1 MLRYSIVE
9 EIKPKGSLTSTDMSK
24 LQSVC
29 FSSILGVS
37 PNNQTLV
44 KFGNDVLCACRL
56 GESRLQFEKPE

>member
-1 MLRYSIVE
+1 MLQFSIIK
-9 EIKPKGSLTSTDMSK
+9 EIQPKGSIISTDMSK

-44 KFGNDVLCACRL
+44 KFRNDVLCVCRL
-56 GESRLQFEKPE
+56 GESRLQLGKPE